1 MNNTSQHV
9 LNGSTNLLGI
19 CFVVYTVMQATGAA
33 SRSYIDELTALGAV
47 FFVVS
52 CFLSFLSLRSR
63 VLERKAKFESVA
75 DYVFMSG
82 ISVVFAIVVL
92 VSLSIVR

>member
-1 MNNTSQHV
+1 
-9 LNGSTNLLGI
+9 
-19 CFVVYTVMQATGAA
+19 VYTVMQATGAA

-63 VLERKAKFESVA
+63 VIEHKARFETVA

-92 VSLSIVR
+92 VSFSIIR

>member
-1 MNNTSQHV
+1 
-9 LNGSTNLLGI
+9 
-19 CFVVYTVMQATGAA
+19 
-33 SRSYIDELTALGAV
+33 
-47 FFVVS
+47 VVS

-63 VLERKAKFESVA
+63 VVERKAKFENLA

-92 VSLSIVR
+92 VSFSIIR